1 MRIAKSW
8 LRPIE
13 APLNPFGATYVL
25 DQAGSTPEGMVRV
38 ARSAVG
44 LPGLLPDLRDFW
56 IDKFEVT
63 NRQFKTFVDAGG
75 YRREELWKQPF
86 VENGRTLPWAEA
98 MTRFRDKTGR
108 PGPST
113 WELGNYPQ
121 GERTCRWP
129 A

>member
-1 MRIAKSW
+1 
-8 LRPIE
+8 
-13 APLNPFGATYVL
+13 
-25 DQAGSTPEGMVRV
+25 MVRV
-38 ARSAVG
+38 AGSAVG
-44 LPGLLPDLRDFW
+44 LPGSLPDLRDFW
-56 IDKFEVT
+56 IDRFEVT

-75 YRREELWKQPF
+75 YRREELWKHPF

-113 WELGNYPQ
+113 WELVITRR
-121 GERTCRWP
+121 ESRTCRLP